1 MLAASAHAT
10 RSHAHEA
17 MFGVAGAALLLL
29 FVGTHNAWDLLP
41 TTSLLRGAD
50 ERRMRASLSRPT
62 QLQSV
67 LSLR

>member
-29 FVGTHNAWDLLP
+29 FVGTHNAWDAV
-41 TTSLLRGAD
+41 TYHIFVKRSGREED
-50 ERRMRASLSRPT
+50 EGVAE
-62 QLQSV
+62 
-67 LSLR
+67 